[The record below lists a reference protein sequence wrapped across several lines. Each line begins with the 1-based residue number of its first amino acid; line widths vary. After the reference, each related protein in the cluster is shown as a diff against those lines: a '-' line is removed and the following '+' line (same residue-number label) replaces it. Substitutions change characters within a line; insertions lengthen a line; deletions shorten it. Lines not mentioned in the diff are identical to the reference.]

1 MSDST
6 MAHSRVTHPTPPG
19 LRMLWSTDAIR
30 SGIER
35 VADDVAA
42 AFEAVGTV
50 NLIPVMTG
58 AMPFAA
64 ALATALEQRA
74 PGHWLIAPVFASAY
88 DGDSAVRTP
97 VIEFPPTFDRRV
109 DPDAPVL
116 LIDDILDTATTMRAL
131 LAAFAVRGFP
141 AVRVAV
147 LIDRPTRR
155 DTPLEP
161 DFHAFTLDEDH
172 WLVGFGMDSERRYR
186 GLDAIYVREP

>member
-6 MAHSRVTHPTPPG
+6 MAHSRVTHPAPG
-19 LRMLWSTDAIR
+19 LRMLWSADDIR
-30 SGIER
+30 AGIER
-35 VADDVAA
+35 VADEIAA

-64 ALATALEQRA
+64 ALASALEQLA
-74 PGHWLIAPVFASAY
+74 PGRWLIAPVFASAY

-131 LAAFAVRGFP
+131 LAAFVARGFP
-141 AVRVAV
+141 AAHVAV

-161 DFHAFTLDEDH
+161 DFHAFTLQDDH

-186 GLDAIYVREP
+186 GLDAIYVREG